1 MSGYK
6 IIPDQYL
13 ARTGLKHSRKQLRN
27 ILSQMKQLYT
37 FWLFLQAQSGLGR
50 HPNET
55 VLAPSWWWK
64 RYAQMEEMFQDVI
77 VDGSTSFIAG
87 QDAEEEEPEDE
98 PEDDPA
104 EDPAEQFQ
112 DLDQSP
118 MSTNSHKRSS
128 SVSTESTATSPSK
141 KSKSPMV
148 MMMRELVTK
157 WSYSDDAT
165 QQALKQATTEKKQRL
180 IL

>member
-1 MSGYK
+1 
-6 IIPDQYL
+6 
-13 ARTGLKHSRKQLRN
+13 
-27 ILSQMKQLYT
+27 
-37 FWLFLQAQSGLGR
+37 
-50 HPNET
+50 
-55 VLAPSWWWK
+55 
-64 RYAQMEEMFQDVI
+64 MEKMFQDVI

-118 MSTNSHKRSS
+118 MSTNSRKRSS
-128 SVSTESTATSPSK
+128 SVSTKSTATSTSK

-148 MMMRELVTK
+148 KMMRELVTK
-157 WSYSDDAT
+157 
-165 QQALKQATTEKKQRL
+165 
-180 IL
+180 